1 MVSWK
6 RIGIVLA
13 AVLASL
19 ALTGAGQVSPVTS
32 GPENQAAAHAVA
44 VATGRADGTG
54 ADLVPPDFAE
64 VMGYTPELV
73 LDGVGVRVIDPAG
86 NCSSPAGSAGYDF
99 DRACRFHDYGYDL
112 LRYAADRGGELGPW
126 ARMAIDDQ
134 FGVDL
139 RAHCAD
145 PVVRPDAVRRH
156 GPANTRCGSTPGGKG
171 TAFLASRIRC
181 RTWQLECC
189 FSRSVSGRGW
199 PDGCIG
205 HASRWRLGPVAGRR
219 GPRNEPGRMETA
231 RP

>member
-44 VATGRADGTG
+44 VATGRADGTM

-145 PVVRPDAVRRH
+145 PGGSPGCRAAAWAGEHAVRINSWRQGYGVPGVENPLPYVAAGVLLLTVCV
-156 GPANTRCGSTPGGKG
+156 GPRLAGRLHRACVTVATRSGCRAAG
-171 TAFLASRIRC
+171 TAK
-181 RTWQLECC
+181 
-189 FSRSVSGRGW
+189 
-199 PDGCIG
+199 
-205 HASRWRLGPVAGRR
+205 
-219 GPRNEPGRMETA
+219 
-231 RP
+231 